1 MDTLTD
7 LFDFV
12 VHLDAHLAQVVD
24 VLGVWTYILLFLVV
38 FIETGLV
45 VALFLPSDS
54 LIFVSGALA
63 SLDVLNIVVLFFLF
77 LTAAIGGDSLNYFW
91 GSLIGPRAF
100 DGRYRYLKPEYL
112 TQTRVFY
119 NRHGGKAIILARF
132 VPVMRSLVPFVAGLG
147 AMRYGRFLPIS
158 ILGNTIWV
166 SILLLS
172 GYLFGSHPLVQDN
185 FGPVLLGVL
194 ILSFMPMIIGSL
206 RSKLVA
212 SRKEAPK
219 AP

>member
-1 MDTLTD
+1 MDTLTN

-77 LTAAIGGDSLNYFW
+77 LTAAILGDSLNYFW

-112 TQTRVFY
+112 TQTRSFY

-132 VPVMRSLVPFVAGLG
+132 VPVMRSFVPFVAGLG

-158 ILGNTIWV
+158 IVGNTIWV
-166 SILLLS
+166 SIMLFS
-172 GYLFGSHPLVQDN
+172 GYLFGSHPLVQEN
-185 FGPVLLGVL
+185 FGPILLGVL

-206 RSKLVA
+206 RGKLAA
-212 SRKEAPK
+212 SRKKVREAP
-219 AP
+219 